1 MLQIGIFL
9 FFEITENE
17 YFPFHGFV
25 RHISGKSIYDII
37 SGMKKFYDT
46 LPKGKASVQ
55 SDGRYMEKEFV
66 SAYCRRLVEAGVENK
81 ILKDVSD
88 I

>member
-1 MLQIGIFL
+1 MLQIGIFPFSKMLQIGIFL

-46 LPKGKASVQ
+46 LPKGKASV
-55 SDGRYMEKEFV
+55 
-66 SAYCRRLVEAGVENK
+66 
-81 ILKDVSD
+81 
-88 I
+88 